1 MICSQQ
7 ARYSATPLFIRFAH
21 VICSLCSRYS
31 AYAVICSLR
40 SRYSAYAVICSLRS
54 RYSLRVIRAAHVT
67 TELLSNIN

>member
-40 SRYSAYAVICSLRS
+40 SRYS
-54 RYSLRVIRAAHVT
+54 LRVIRAAHVT